1 MGFGPVTSI
10 PVNPHR
16 KVTPMKRYFPGLA
29 IVLAVLVL
37 HALGFEPALAA
48 PLVMGVTA
56 QTTDLDEL
64 MKVVFDDV
72 LINEVVT
79 DTELLDQFPDGQIK
93 TGSEGRWFELA
104 HLVELP
110 GAIGSRSE
118 NGYVPVP
125 NTGRGVNGR
134 VQLKKIMG
142 ALEETGEVLKKIRG
156 DKAAFVN
163 WSREQFPLFKQG
175 LVDEIDRQLL
185 GDSSGI
191 RARVND
197 ATPATTLVVNDAYG
211 VAGFDNALMQFRK
224 GMFLRANDTPDATSI
239 KALVMEVQDIDWD
252 QNAIIVD
259 QLATG
264 LADNDY
270 LFEGDAADNSVG
282 KDIMG
287 LLGLVDDGGI
297 VEVLQNIDRDDH
309 LWFRSYVRD
318 LGGGQ
323 LTERQLIRTD
333 RQAKFRGGAVVDLI
347 LTSEAAFDEV
357 WEAMKADRA
366 INDPRSYTGGRSGI
380 DILFG
385 GTRKVTLKTCRKMP
399 STLVFGLQR
408 NVFRKHVLQEW
419 EWDDTSG
426 SIWKQVVD
434 SQGRKDAHYAYGT
447 LHMEMAIKSPQKC
460 WRLENFALDSDE
472 ESV

>member
-1 MGFGPVTSI
+1 
-10 PVNPHR
+10 
-16 KVTPMKRYFPGLA
+16 MKKYFPGLV
-29 IVLAVLVL
+29 IVLGLLLAW
-37 HALGFEPALAA
+37 ALGFEPALAA

-56 QTTDLDEL
+56 ATTDLDEL

-79 DTELLDQFPDGQIK
+79 DTELLDQFPDGKVI

-118 NGYVPVP
+118 GGYVPVP

-185 GDSSGI
+185 GDSSGV
-191 RARVND
+191 RALVNEV
-197 ATPATTLVVNDAYG
+197 TPSGNTSLIIDSAYG
-211 VAGFDNALMQFRK
+211 IAGFDNALMQFRK
-224 GMFLRANDTPDATSI
+224 GMFLRASPDNGTTIRAGVI
-239 KALVMEVQDIDWD
+239 EVDDIDWEN
-252 QNAIIVD
+252 NALIVAAAPGGTVANDD
-259 QLATG
+259 QLA
-264 LADNDY
+264 
-270 LFEGDAADNSVG
+270 EGDAADNSFG

-318 LGGGQ
+318 LADAQ

-357 WEAMKADRA
+357 WEALKADRA
-366 INDPRSYTGGRSGI
+366 INDPRAYTGGRSGI

-399 STLVFGLQR
+399 SKLVFGVQK
-408 NVFRKHVLQEW
+408 NVFRKHVLHEW

-434 SQGRKDAHYAYGT
+434 STGRKDAHYCYGVM
-447 LHMEMAIKSPQKC
+447 HMEMAIKSPQKC
-460 WRLENFALDSDE
+460 WRLEGFAIDSDE
-472 ESV
+472 SV